1 MKQVGGLHF
10 LHHVHTEAIVS
21 QANINA
27 SSYHLFNRRATD
39 GVVHVR
45 ARVMHAIGMGFSQ
58 PTHLTAVYTHTVCS
72 DAARP
77 QNMICLQAIRYTHS
91 IACYAIVLVRDI
103 LCHVYMEA
111 YTCIGSTRG
120 TAFKCRGTERKG
132 GMQAITG
139 SDHSRL
145 CLLAT
150 FAPQCTY
157 EAFVLA
163 DTRFTNSRDVPV

>member
-1 MKQVGGLHF
+1 M
-10 LHHVHTEAIVS
+10 HTMC
-21 QANINA
+21 
-27 SSYHLFNRRATD
+27 
-39 GVVHVR
+39 G
-45 ARVMHAIGMGFSQ
+45 
-58 PTHLTAVYTHTVCS
+58 

-91 IACYAIVLVRDI
+91 IACHAIVLVRDI

-150 FAPQCTY
+150 FAPQCTD
-157 EAFVLA
+157 EALVLA
-163 DTRFTNSRDVPV
+163 DACLDDSRAVTV